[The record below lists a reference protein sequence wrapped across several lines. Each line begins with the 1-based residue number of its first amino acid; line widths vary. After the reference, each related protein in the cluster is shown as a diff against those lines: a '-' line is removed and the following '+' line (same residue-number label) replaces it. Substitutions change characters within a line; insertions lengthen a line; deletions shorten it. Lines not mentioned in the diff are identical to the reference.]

1 MFEFFHI
8 NETLSISL
16 LNGCLFLGT
25 VGPMKAL
32 ASFRREPGTC
42 EALNQSAVSC
52 ERGFTRDVR
61 ARVIAFLCRFSL
73 FCCSWG
79 VISRSD
85 TTVCHHRP
93 ISFGNE
99 RGGDG

>member
-32 ASFRREPGTC
+32 ASFFVALVCSAAARE
-42 EALNQSAVSC
+42 
-52 ERGFTRDVR
+52 
-61 ARVIAFLCRFSL
+61 
-73 FCCSWG
+73 
-79 VISRSD
+79 
-85 TTVCHHRP
+85 
-93 ISFGNE
+93 
-99 RGGDG
+99 

>member
-42 EALNQSAVSC
+42 EALNQSAVS
-52 ERGFTRDVR
+52 EASHGTSELV
-61 ARVIAFLCRFSL
+61 LSRFFVAL
-73 FCCSWG
+73 VCSAAAG
-79 VISRSD
+79 
-85 TTVCHHRP
+85 
-93 ISFGNE
+93 E
-99 RGGDG
+99 